1 MDKVQSE
8 NQFPK
13 IRCAGKYAKDPLY
26 LKYHDE
32 EWGRPLHDE
41 KMLYE
46 MFVIELFQAGLS
58 WRTLLHKR
66 KNFEAAYDGFEL
78 EKVAEYGEEKIENL
92 MQDEGIIRSLPK
104 IRGSII
110 NSRIIRDEI
119 LPGEQELMDD
129 KPVDPSKLRMTAV
142 QCPNCGAS
150 YQAAA
155 GYTGRC
161 PYCGSYHNVE

>member
-1 MDKVQSE
+1 MTK
-8 NQFPK
+8 
-13 IRCAGKYAKDPLY
+13 RCSWVKMTNPLY
-26 LKYHDE
+26 IAYHDE

-66 KNFEAAYDGFEL
+66 KNFEAAYDGFDL
-78 EKVAEYGEEKIENL
+78 EKVAEYGEEKIEAL

-110 NSRIIRDEI
+110 NNPRLCDR
-119 LPGEQELMDD
+119 
-129 KPVDPSKLRMTAV
+129 
-142 QCPNCGAS
+142 
-150 YQAAA
+150 
-155 GYTGRC
+155 
-161 PYCGSYHNVE
+161 

>member
-13 IRCAGKYAKDPLY
+13 IRCAGKYAEDPLY

-66 KNFEAAYDGFEL
+66 KNFEAAYDGFDL
-78 EKVAEYGEEKIENL
+78 EKVAEYGRK
-92 MQDEGIIRSLPK
+92 D
-104 IRGSII
+104 RGPDAGRGNYPESAK
-110 NSRIIRDEI
+110 NQGQYYKQQNY
-119 LPGEQELMDD
+119 PG
-129 KPVDPSKLRMTAV
+129 
-142 QCPNCGAS
+142 
-150 YQAAA
+150 
-155 GYTGRC
+155 
-161 PYCGSYHNVE
+161 